1 MKWEELP
8 GYKLLKK
15 EEIKTAYVDFTK
27 LVAEYLIDSGFTLK
41 GRKLVKQSNDL
52 FHIIHLDTRGSWM
65 GMSDSFKTEI
75 SICSI
80 YDRETFILNYE
91 LTASKRIENLIPK
104 IRNYY
109 RITQEYPLLAE
120 FLSRKIKE
128 NIIPYFSK
136 YQSSK
141 DILKNH
147 KDFKIDNVTD
157 ITERNSNLL
166 LYCELANK
174 TYKSSSI
181 ILQNRLNQYEKLKL
195 ETPFVTE
202 TNELLSLLEKSDW
215 DSIEKLLLENKKQVF
230 KKLRIKD
237 I

>member
-27 LVAEYLIDSGFTLK
+27 VVDNYLIDSGFTLK

-52 FHIIHLDTRGSWM
+52 FHIMHLDTRGSWM
-65 GMSDSFKTEI
+65 GVSDSFKTEI

-91 LTASKRIENLIPK
+91 LTASKSIESLIPK

-128 NIIPYFSK
+128 KIIPYFSK

-141 DILKNH
+141 DVLKNR
-147 KDFKIDNVTD
+147 KDFKLDNLTD

-174 TYKSSSI
+174 INKSSSI
-181 ILQNRLNQYEKLKL
+181 ILQNRLNRYEKFKL
-195 ETPFVTE
+195 EAPIATE
-202 TNELLSLLEKSDW
+202 TRELLTLIEKNDW
-215 DSIEKLLLENKKQVF
+215 DNIEKLLLENKKQVF
-230 KKLRIKD
+230 KKLKIKD